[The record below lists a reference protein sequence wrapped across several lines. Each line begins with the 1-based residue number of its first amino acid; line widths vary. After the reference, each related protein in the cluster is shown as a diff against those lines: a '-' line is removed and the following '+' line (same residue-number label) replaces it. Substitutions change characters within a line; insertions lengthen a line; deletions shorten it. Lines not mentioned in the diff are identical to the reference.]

1 MLRMTKGAGESS
13 LRLTSGASA
22 RARSAAASRRRRK
35 EPGHSNDVFARAFAD
50 ALQDILKEERR
61 RAA

>member
-1 MLRMTKGAGESS
+1 MRAV
-13 LRLTSGASA
+13 SA
-22 RARSAAASRRRRK
+22 EANQ
-35 EPGHSNDVFARAFAD
+35 HFARAFAD